1 VPVLSYLCLRGNPAG
16 GAHIPS
22 TNYLWICDSEVNEIP
37 ALWTGVNVF
46 KSNLLGNVD
55 STFGTLDFSN
65 EPTGVAYN
73 PNNQHLFFSDDNKK
87 KIFEIDPGTDGNY
100 GTTDDIISSFKTSD
114 YGSNDP
120 EGVTYDIFQGH
131 LFIADGV
138 NAEVYELSPGA
149 NGIFDGVQPTGDD
162 VVSNFDTAILGLND
176 PEGVDFSPDNG
187 NLYIVSNS
195 TNDNIVVETT
205 TAGTEVSV
213 IDITSLNAKNPGG
226 LVYAPRSNNAQEKSL
241 YIIARGIDND
251 SDPNENDGKIYEI
264 ALSSLTPNL
273 AIDDVAVLEGDAGTV
288 NAVFTVTLSSS
299 IQETVTVDYATADGT
314 ATSPD
319 DYVSDSGTL
328 IFDIG
333 ETTMPITVQVNG
345 DEIEESNQTFLV
357 NLSNVSSNATIGDG
371 QGTGTITDDDGLQP
385 ITVSFQD
392 GIDGYSGTRDTEL
405 LSGNKADNNYGN
417 STVLSVDGDPDES
430 ALLFWDITSIPIG
443 SIVQSVDIAVNVTNT
458 SGSLTYE
465 IYDLKRAWIEY
476 EATWNDYIS
485 GQSWEVAGADGA
497 ADRGSTELGVI
508 VGSSLGS
515 TTVSLNTDGMATVQA
530 WVDDPSTNHGFIVQD
545 YNNANGLGFSSRETT
560 PISER
565 PKLTVTYSLNNAG
578 ITVTPISGL
587 TTTEAGGTATFDISA
602 DTEPTADVTVP
613 LSSSDTGEGTVPSSV
628 ILPAGSTTP
637 VTVTITGVDDTETDG
652 DIAYTVVTGDP
663 SSSDVAYDLLAA
675 GDVDDISVTN
685 IDNEGTV
692 LAEVKIFLEG
702 PYSSGSQEM
711 TTLLNSGSYIP
722 EESPYSED
730 VRTVSPVPADVTDW
744 VLIQLR
750 ETATGAAVVSKSIG
764 KR

>member
-1 VPVLSYLCLRGNPAG
+1 M
-16 GAHIPS
+16 
-22 TNYLWICDSEVNEIP
+22 
-37 ALWTGVNVF
+37 
-46 KSNLLGNVD
+46 
-55 STFGTLDFSN
+55 
-65 EPTGVAYN
+65 
-73 PNNQHLFFSDDNKK
+73 
-87 KIFEIDPGTDGNY
+87 
-100 GTTDDIISSFKTSD
+100 
-114 YGSNDP
+114 
-120 EGVTYDIFQGH
+120 
-131 LFIADGV
+131 
-138 NAEVYELSPGA
+138 
-149 NGIFDGVQPTGDD
+149 
-162 VVSNFDTAILGLND
+162 
-176 PEGVDFSPDNG
+176 
-187 NLYIVSNS
+187 
-195 TNDNIVVETT
+195 
-205 TAGTEVSV
+205 
-213 IDITSLNAKNPGG
+213 
-226 LVYAPRSNNAQEKSL
+226 
-241 YIIARGIDND
+241 
-251 SDPNENDGKIYEI
+251 
-264 ALSSLTPNL
+264 
-273 AIDDVAVLEGDAGTV
+273 
-288 NAVFTVTLSSS
+288 
-299 IQETVTVDYATADGT
+299 VTVDYATVDGT
-314 ATSPD
+314 ATAPD
-319 DYVSDSGTL
+319 DYIADSGTL
-328 IFDIG
+328 IFNVG
-333 ETTMPITVQVNG
+333 ETTKPIIVEING
-345 DEIEESNQTFLV
+345 DEIEESDHTFFV
-357 NLSNVSSNATIGDG
+357 NLTNVSSNATIGDD

-392 GIDGYSGTRDTEL
+392 GLNGYSGTRDTEL
-405 LSGNKADNNYGN
+405 LSGNNAANNYGS
-417 STVLSVDGDPDES
+417 STSLSVDGDPDES
-430 ALLFWDITSIPIG
+430 ALLFWDVTSIPSG
-443 SIVQSVDIAVNVTNT
+443 SAIQSVDITVNVTNT
-458 SGSLTYE
+458 SGSSTYE
-465 IYDLKRAWIEY
+465 IYDLKRAWIEN
-476 EATWNDYIS
+476 EATWNEYAS
-485 GQSWEVAGADGA
+485 SQSWEVAGADGA

-750 ETATGAAVVSKSIG
+750 ETATGAAVVSKSIFLHKSG
-764 KR
+764 NLVNDDGVTNQISLDAPENSYYIVIRHRNHLAVMSAEVVALNPSTSTLYDFTTGTPSGAVKYYGTGGAKEIDSVNEIWGMIVGDVNDSGHISAADRIQLSSATGFGYLINDLNLSGHVSAADRIIISSATGFSQVP